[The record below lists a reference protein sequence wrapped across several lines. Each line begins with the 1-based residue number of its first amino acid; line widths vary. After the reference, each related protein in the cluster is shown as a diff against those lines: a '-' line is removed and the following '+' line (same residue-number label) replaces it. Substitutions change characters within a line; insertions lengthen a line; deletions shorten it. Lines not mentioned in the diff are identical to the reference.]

1 MRDPAPIIDKIIQK
15 VPQCTQVTREVT
27 SRASGTGLFHRF
39 DMQTSEADKLHTY
52 AQFPGNW
59 ADLDVH

>member
-1 MRDPAPIIDKIIQK
+1 MH
-15 VPQCTQVTREVT
+15 TEVT
-27 SRASGTGLFHRF
+27 SRASRTGLFHRF